1 MTLRKIRPS
10 CKRAAGLASG
20 GDEAPSSRDLLVT
33 TFSASDAPNEDLFM
47 RPAAAAADH
56 WKLMLIFLL
65 FKVYRSE
72 KINKM
77 YQIVN
82 RELMVDEQNKRK
94 LGKRNNKERRNDEM
108 DEIKRE
114 RLLQA
119 PFIHKKTRG

>member
-56 WKLMLIFLL
+56 WKLMLNFLL

-72 KINKM
+72 KINKI

-94 LGKRNNKERRNDEM
+94 LGKRNNKE
-108 DEIKRE
+108 
-114 RLLQA
+114 
-119 PFIHKKTRG
+119 

>member
-56 WKLMLIFLL
+56 WKLMLIFFYFLK
-65 FKVYRSE
+65 FIAV
-72 KINKM
+72 
-77 YQIVN
+77 
-82 RELMVDEQNKRK
+82 RK
-94 LGKRNNKERRNDEM
+94 S
-108 DEIKRE
+108 IKYIK
-114 RLLQA
+114 LYMA
-119 PFIHKKTRG
+119 N